1 MVAQKSSGAT
11 CWPDRSSEAG
21 NDGALHLLSLPA
33 AGGTCFF
40 GNKYEN
46 IAMHEN
52 LLFGYQEFHAVIE
65 VTVIPGRLG
74 TKGPP
79 VPWENSRM
87 DLHFQ
92 PWDDG
97 YLYFK
102 PIEPIYA
109 YSIS

>member
-1 MVAQKSSGAT
+1 MRKNPVERRVGRIA
-11 CWPDRSSEAG
+11 
-21 NDGALHLLSLPA
+21 HLKRGMMARYIYYHYQLQEEHA
-33 AGGTCFF
+33 FF